1 MVSGRYTPEM
11 ADDFRAKQ
19 PTFNDLPLPERDQL
33 NVFRTYFS
41 EGNWERYRR
50 AESLAKEKDATLQ
63 QITLAWVLHQPIN
76 LYALIG
82 PATVSELDNSLGA
95 LDVTLSEEELA
106 WLNLQKEPIKA
117 LA

>member
-1 MVSGRYTPEM
+1 MAGELAANAGRVDE
-11 ADDFRAKQ
+11 
-19 PTFNDLPLPERDQL
+19 LPPVDRDRM

-41 EGNWERYRR
+41 EANWERYRR
-50 AESLAKEKDATLQ
+50 AESLAKEKGCTLQ

-76 LYALIG
+76 LFALIG
-82 PATVSELDNSLGA
+82 PSTTSELDNSLGA